1 MSKKKK
7 TEVEKTK
14 KKGKYEKSYKKAAI
28 EGSDRKWRTCLKCLR
43 EFESTGPGNRRCQ
56 DCKSAELEQTP
67 EKECVKVYPTDKKG
81 GNIYD
86 GS

>member
-7 TEVEKTK
+7 KESVKPK
-14 KKGKYEKSYKKAAI
+14 KKCKYEKSFKKAI
-28 EGSDRKWRTCLKCLR
+28 VENGDKKWRTCLKCLR

-67 EKECVKVYPTDKKG
+67 EKECVKVYPMDKKG
-81 GNIYD
+81 NNYYD